1 MANSIVNHSR
11 KLEVVR
17 LGGIRVEDDFP
28 VGKMLLGKRLP
39 IFLSGR
45 SWAREEVGD
54 EQEPKS
60 QACHAERG
68 HTIAPI
74 EGNDLL

>member
-1 MANSIVNHSR
+1 MNHSR

-39 IFLSGR
+39 IFLSDG
-45 SWAREEVGD
+45 SWAR
-54 EQEPKS
+54 
-60 QACHAERG
+60 R
-68 HTIAPI
+68 
-74 EGNDLL
+74 